1 MFLYP
6 SFFSSKLTLINL
18 AWWGY
23 SLIKR
28 KSEKQAFI
36 LIISHWTDFSS
47 LIQTGIGEDLSHLPM
62 EHRGGD
68 ILIRESKG
76 PIAQVRLTSSV
87 FFASDISEKF
97 SLIFEQAQRR
107 PLGGF
112 KRQAAQ
118 DDDVWP
124 AKGSDADQPQI
135 QDIQVNNSFDIS
147 LTNWHWHIPRS
158 SVRRQVYGWT

>member
-1 MFLYP
+1 
-6 SFFSSKLTLINL
+6 
-18 AWWGY
+18 
-23 SLIKR
+23 
-28 KSEKQAFI
+28 
-36 LIISHWTDFSS
+36 
-47 LIQTGIGEDLSHLPM
+47 M

-135 QDIQVNNSFDIS
+135 QDIQVNSVDITPQIDIDIS
-147 LTNWHWHIPRS
+147 PGP
-158 SVRRQVYGWT
+158 VREDKYTGEHKV